1 VGRKALAAAMA
12 AALLRAGHAP
22 ASWPPADPICVDTD
36 PLVVVGQPVLPAV
49 HRCSPV
55 VVPPPIAP

>member
-1 VGRKALAAAMA
+1 MA